1 MRSWRSS
8 QSYRIIASIAGDGLP
23 EAFAGEET
31 DYCCPSCG
39 FEWSGNPRPVPHEQ
53 RHRERVTDGA
63 PRTWP
68 SSPTSHGGTR
78 RVQDA
83 HADLLATASMTVVP
97 GSVQDE

>member
-8 QSYRIIASIAGDGLP
+8 QSYRIIASVAGDGLP
-23 EAFAGEET
+23 EAFAEAGEET

-53 RHRERVTDGA
+53 RHRERVTDRA

-68 SSPTSHGGTR
+68 SSPTSRWRHYGGFRTR
-78 RVQDA
+78 TPISSRPRA
-83 HADLLATASMTVVP
+83 
-97 GSVQDE
+97 